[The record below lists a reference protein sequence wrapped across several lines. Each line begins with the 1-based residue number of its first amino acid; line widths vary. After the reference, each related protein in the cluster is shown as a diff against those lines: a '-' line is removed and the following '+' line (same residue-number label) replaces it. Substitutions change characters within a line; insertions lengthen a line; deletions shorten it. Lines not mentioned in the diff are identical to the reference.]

1 MFGDWDVDIL
11 WVPNEKCPMKKS
23 FYCRAKL
30 NLSTA
35 VSTCVVSLTL
45 LLSNPGLINAQ
56 PVAELT
62 QHEKIE
68 AQETRYRNAIRRNPA
83 DVHAY
88 GRLAN
93 LLMQQKR
100 YLEAVSV
107 YQEAVESAPSAQGL
121 SDLGLALNF
130 SQRYGAAEEAYGAA
144 IRQDP
149 TLADAH
155 RGLGDALFYQGRIE
169 AAQVAYKQAL
179 ELDSQLPEA
188 YFGMAITLFAQGS
201 IYEAASFIQTAVHQK
216 PSLNNTDHIQAE
228 IFWRT
233 VIAEPEP
240 ASAAD
245 YYSLAYALEDK
256 NRLEDAENVYRETI
270 WIDPSYKD
278 AYYRLGHLLVGQN
291 RLEDAI
297 AVYQSG
303 TEALPI
309 AEMYHSLGWV
319 FGLSD
324 RSNEAEAAY
333 RQAIQ
338 LDPSE
343 SNYHFGLGYA
353 LMDQERFNEAIA
365 AFKETIKLDPVNAR
379 AHLAL
384 GFLLAAQGSEDEAR
398 AYVETAF
405 TLDPTLI
412 QEVDQYTSQR

>member
-1 MFGDWDVDIL
+1 
-11 WVPNEKCPMKKS
+11 MKRT
-23 FYCRAKL
+23 FYCLAKL

-35 VSTCVVSLTL
+35 VSTCVVSVTL
-45 LLSNPGLINAQ
+45 LLSNPGLVNAQ
-56 PVAELT
+56 PVAGLT
-62 QHEKIE
+62 QYEKIE

-83 DVHAY
+83 DIHAY
-88 GRLAN
+88 SHLAN

-100 YLEAVSV
+100 YGEAVSV
-107 YQEAVESAPSAQGL
+107 YQEAVESTPSAQGL

-130 SQRYGAAEEAYGAA
+130 SQRYEAAEEAYGSA

-149 TLADAH
+149 SLADAH
-155 RGLGDALFYQGRIE
+155 RGLGDALLYQGRIGD
-169 AAQVAYKQAL
+169 AQVAYKEAL
-179 ELDSQLPEA
+179 GLDSQLPEA

-201 IYEAASFIQTAVHQK
+201 IYEAASFVQTAVNQK

-233 VIAEPEP
+233 VIAKTES
-240 ASAAD
+240 AAAAD

-291 RLEDAI
+291 RLNDAI

-319 FGLSD
+319 FGLAD
-324 RSNEAEAAY
+324 QNNESEAAY

-338 LDPSE
+338 LVPGE

-353 LMDQERFNEAIA
+353 LMGQDRFDESIA
-365 AFKETIKLDPVNAR
+365 AFKETIKLDPANAR
-379 AHLAL
+379 AHLVV
-384 GFLLAAQGSEDEAR
+384 GFLLAAQGAEDEAR
-398 AYVETAF
+398 GYVETAF
-405 TLDPTLI
+405 TLDPSLI
-412 QEVDQYTSQR
+412 QEVEQYTSQR